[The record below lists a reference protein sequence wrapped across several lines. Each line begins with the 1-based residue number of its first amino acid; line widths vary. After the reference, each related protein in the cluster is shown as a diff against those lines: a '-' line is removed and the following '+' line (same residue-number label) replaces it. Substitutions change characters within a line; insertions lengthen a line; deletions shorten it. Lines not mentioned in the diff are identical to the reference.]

1 MTTTKASISLPPS
14 DLDQSVQQIGMLIY
28 PDMTA
33 LDLIAPHT
41 VFSGLGN
48 VDIYLA
54 WKTKEPV
61 LSDTG
66 VAIPPTATLDE
77 VPMDLDIL
85 FVPGGNNAYL
95 LNDPEIMAFLKSR
108 GERARYVTSVCTGSL
123 LLGAAGLLDG
133 YQATSH
139 WNTREHLRMFG
150 AIPTPERVV
159 RDRNRLTG
167 GGVTAGMDFGLVLA
181 AEIRGEKTAKLLQLA
196 FEYDPQPPFDSGSPE
211 KADSEL
217 VTIVEQMM
225 AGDSR

>member
-1 MTTTKASISLPPS
+1 MTTTKISLSVPTS
-14 DLDQSVQQIGMLIY
+14 GLDQPVQQIVMMIY

-33 LDLIAPHT
+33 LDFIAPNA

-61 LSDTG
+61 VTDTG
-66 VAIPPTATLDE
+66 VAMLPTATLDE
-77 VPMDLDIL
+77 VPMDLDVL

-133 YQATSH
+133 YRATSH
-139 WNTREHLRMFG
+139 WNTRKHLRMFG
-150 AIPTPERVV
+150 AIPTPGRVV

-181 AEIRGEKTAKLLQLA
+181 AEMRGEKVARLLQLA

-211 KADSEL
+211 KAGSEL
-217 VTIVEQMM
+217 VAMVEQMM
-225 AGDSR
+225 AGDAR